1 MHRFMKLERGP
12 WERGR
17 GLRGRKSWSTCDVKV
32 GRRTTRRQNGIDKKG
47 PGKLGE
53 ESCHKKAYFM
63 LIYKERINT
72 KKVQL
77 KIGSLPKVTET
88 VASPFPLQSPPKPEH
103 SQSCASLKPCVHH
116 PSFLLSC
123 HALRLL
129 GLRAFSWMGNH
140 CGVGRSKLV
149 SQRMPICS
157 ARGLHSAL
165 WTECAPGL
173 LTYE

>member
-63 LIYKERINT
+63 LIYKERINI
-72 KKVQL
+72 KKVQQVENQFPPQSYWNGGIPFSSAVPSEARAQPEPRFSEAMCSSSIL
-77 KIGSLPKVTET
+77 SPQLPRS
-88 VASPFPLQSPPKPEH
+88 SPFRTASIQLDGEPLWCGEEQACLTEN
-103 SQSCASLKPCVHH
+103 AY
-116 PSFLLSC
+116 LLS
-123 HALRLL
+123 
-129 GLRAFSWMGNH
+129 
-140 CGVGRSKLV
+140 
-149 SQRMPICS
+149 
-157 ARGLHSAL
+157 
-165 WTECAPGL
+165 
-173 LTYE
+173 